1 MAVRKEPN
9 AEKPTAPTSKWQA
22 GAQYECTLSK
32 SPGYKIGHVYSVF
45 KDSDGLLK
53 MKAGD
58 GFTDIC
64 SMLLSGF
71 RKV

>member
-9 AEKPTAPTSKWQA
+9 AEKASAPASKWQA

-32 SPGYKIGHVYSVF
+32 SPGYKVGRVYSVF
-45 KDSDGLLK
+45 KDNDGVLK
-53 MKAGD
+53 MRAGD